1 MINYTKSISASAF
14 QSPQCKL
21 RAFFCQRSGMHSANV
36 RTAILAALKT
46 TTRLATVYLRN
57 ICPDSIMADIKLS
70 NGGGVMSFYA
80 EPLLREARERVR
92 SLPSQATT
100 ASAVSPNFD
109 QLAEAVEKAI
119 RAALVENHGS
129 VPQQLN
135 HGQLVSICQSTGVW
149 DVLPPAL
156 KGLIQEVE
164 WYRSKNLRPTSQ
176 SIDRDSSE
184 QLQKY
189 FIVARRLI
197 DYMEF
202 HVIGNDSVLKR
213 LKVA

>member
-1 MINYTKSISASAF
+1 
-14 QSPQCKL
+14 
-21 RAFFCQRSGMHSANV
+21 
-36 RTAILAALKT
+36 
-46 TTRLATVYLRN
+46 
-57 ICPDSIMADIKLS
+57 
-70 NGGGVMSFYA
+70 MSFYA

-149 DVLPPAL
+149 DV
-156 KGLIQEVE
+156 
-164 WYRSKNLRPTSQ
+164 
-176 SIDRDSSE
+176 
-184 QLQKY
+184 
-189 FIVARRLI
+189 
-197 DYMEF
+197 F
-202 HVIGNDSVLKR
+202 HPL
-213 LKVA
+213 